1 MSTMTKPA
9 PIRLQDHRVPSM
21 PTATKVRYG
30 DGRILPVGGGLWL
43 YRKAPM
49 APARDAKSHSRA
61 LEVGDPIAAA
71 FEEIAAETQYTTARR
86 SIARSRYRP
95 FHLLLINLPRRYS
108 PPGDSRIPQTMQN
121 WFGHERVQD
130 RVLLMG
136 TKLNDTL
143 GGSDR
148 SLRDAFDSVATSLAT
163 ADVPMA
169 DYQADLEDVD
179 GMLTR
184 SGFTI
189 PTAKD
194 FHLAES
200 WWAAGGSA
208 DATILPHADH
218 LHVFRTVAGVQT
230 AARLDVNSCADWP
243 TGIEG
248 HHVLRMGSVHGL
260 DLPFSAA
267 KNPLSAWA
275 TSLLDKG
282 AVMVSIR
289 GKVEPSP
296 ITRKELR
303 RQRERYLRD
312 IHTARAEG
320 RMDDQQ
326 QEEMLATLESVEGAY
341 SSGKAFPT
349 LVETSVV
356 ATFTGHGRK
365 RLDSLGNGAAFEV
378 ASMDNRQELALAES
392 WIGSPAR
399 ANPNLMDLPSSTVAY
414 SGLPS
419 LSTVGDARGI
429 NVGFTVHDRQEA
441 LMSATKSSD
450 QDIYPIGA
458 IVGSS
463 GGGKMV
469 GLSTTIPTPDG
480 YTKMGDIEPGHEVIG
495 RDGQPV
501 RVAAKSPVKAKP
513 DLYRVTL
520 SDGQSVLADYDHQWV
535 VSDYHD
541 RHAHKTA
548 QRRNAVEA
556 WKGAHAAADAVARAA
571 CTYPDNHVSSAVE
584 LATIMRQVP
593 DTGIEHKGNVVA
605 SLAMMNM
612 EPNLETR
619 TIARENSKK
628 SVTTRAP
635 SVTFDTREAMS
646 AAVAGWRE
654 GRANLTGRWA
664 DRVREHV
671 RVATAL
677 LERDELPQRA
687 SEADLIEM
695 LVAAGD
701 RHRLPQGRLSK
712 HVRKHGATSERV
724 YFTQKVPQAT
734 SSQREIRVWPT
745 GRALAALAERIRQKN
760 AVRPRTEVSE
770 HRMTTGEMIAEGLH
784 LENTHGGK
792 KFAIRVPDAID
803 LPRTALPV
811 GPYTLGAWLGDGSTG
826 SAQITGIDPGI
837 WEGIEQDGYMVSH
850 HAQEK
855 SHYIR
860 GLAKHL
866 RKAGFIVKSGAA
878 DKHIPIRYLRASYHQ
893 RLALLQ
899 GLLDTD
905 GTIGRSG
912 GIGLALT
919 NERLATDALELAR
932 TLGIKASM
940 TEGPAAYTLTDP
952 GTGEKTRKVTG
963 TRYRVKFTTDQPVFR
978 LTRKKAL
985 LPTRLRET
993 SQWLYVESIE
1003 QVAPEPAACITVD
1016 SEDRTYL
1023 VGRGMV
1029 PTSNT
1034 QYLAYSAFQYS
1045 LEGRPVIVI
1054 DPKKGSDLS
1063 AAFGDKCTTFS
1074 LDEFAGASGGLSG
1087 SGGTGVCDPLRFS
1100 KTPADGINTAVSV
1113 LHDVNVWPHGS
1124 RQNFEADLQAALKYG
1139 VSKGAKAIGTAL
1151 EIAKRDGEASKELAD
1166 PILRQSGNDPMFG
1179 AIVGLRDEGEV
1190 LSAAESITYIKVGN
1204 ANLELPPMGVDQNSL
1219 GLTQRI
1225 SAALIRMLV
1234 FGSAEALRDRRGVLM
1249 LDEAWVFLGAGA
1261 EEMERLG
1268 RLARSL
1274 EVFPILFTQ
1283 RISDLLE
1290 ANLTNHISRG
1300 IILHTKDPKE
1310 AEAAFR
1316 LFGVEPTQ
1324 ERMDFTTAPERIGK
1338 GGANWKSR
1346 KPLFTYD
1353 DRDNRTSLLRGA
1365 VGLYCD
1371 LDDRAVDVE
1380 IKIPPDFLAKA
1391 STNALDRA
1399 KREGRQV
1406 I

>member
-1 MSTMTKPA
+1 M
-9 PIRLQDHRVPSM
+9 
-21 PTATKVRYG
+21 
-30 DGRILPVGGGLWL
+30 
-43 YRKAPM
+43 
-49 APARDAKSHSRA
+49 
-61 LEVGDPIAAA
+61 
-71 FEEIAAETQYTTARR
+71 
-86 SIARSRYRP
+86 ARSRYRP
-95 FHLLLINLPRRYS
+95 FHLLLVNLPRRYS
-108 PPGDSRIPQTMQN
+108 PAEDSRIGSTLQN
-121 WFGHERVQD
+121 WFGDQRVQD
-130 RVLLMG
+130 RGLLMG
-136 TKLNDTL
+136 TKLTDTL

-148 SLRDAFDSVATSLAT
+148 SLRDAVDSMVTSLAT
-163 ADVPMA
+163 AEVPMS
-169 DYQADLEDVD
+169 DYAGDLEDVD

-218 LHVFRTVAGVQT
+218 LHVFRTVAGAQT
-230 AARLDVNSCADWP
+230 AARLDVNSCKDWP

-248 HHVLRMGSVHGL
+248 HHVLRMGSIHGL
-260 DLPFSAA
+260 DLPFAAA
-267 KNPLSAWA
+267 KNSLSAWV

-312 IHTARAEG
+312 INIARAEG

-341 SSGKAFPT
+341 ASGKAFPT

-356 ATFTGHGRK
+356 AAFTGQGKK
-365 RLDSLGNGAAFEV
+365 RLDSLGNGTAFEV

-458 IVGSS
+458 VVGSS
-463 GGGKMV
+463 GSGKAV
-469 GLSTTIPTPDG
+469 GLSTILPTPTG
-480 YTKMGDIEPGHEVIG
+480 YTTMGDVTPGQEILG

-501 RVAAKSPVKAKP
+501 RVAAKSPVKEKP
-513 DLYRVTL
+513 DLYRVTF

-535 VSDYHD
+535 VSDHHD
-541 RHAHKTA
+541 RHAHKGTKR
-548 QRRNAVEA
+548 QNAVKA
-556 WKGAHAAADAVARAA
+556 WKAAHVAADAVDRAA
-571 CTYPDNHVSSAVE
+571 DTYAQSHTSTSVE
-584 LATIMRQVP
+584 LAEILQQFP
-593 DTGIEHKGNVVA
+593 DAGIGHKGNVVA
-605 SLAMMNM
+605 SLAMVDLA
-612 EPNLETR
+612 PQLEKR
-619 TIARENSKK
+619 TIPRDNSTD
-628 SVTTRAP
+628 VIAVRAP
-635 SVTFDTREAMS
+635 KVTFDTRQALN
-646 AAVAGWRE
+646 AAARGWRE

-664 DRVREHV
+664 DRVKAHV

-677 LERDELPQRA
+677 LERVDLPERA
-687 SEADLIEM
+687 TEPQLIDM
-695 LVAAGD
+695 LVDAGD
-701 RHRLPQGRLSK
+701 PHQLNQGYLSK
-712 HVRKHGATSERV
+712 HVRKHGAVSERTYV
-724 YFTQKVPQAT
+724 TQQVPLAT
-734 SSQREIRVWPT
+734 SSERHMHVWRT
-745 GRALAALAERIRQKN
+745 RRALRALAERIRQKH
-760 AVRPRTEVSE
+760 AVRPRTEVGE
-770 HRMTTGEMIAEGLH
+770 HRMSTGEMLAEGLH
-784 LENTHGGK
+784 LESANGGK
-792 KFAIRVPDAID
+792 NFAIRIPQALD
-803 LPRTALPV
+803 LPETDLTVA
-811 GPYTLGAWLGDGSTG
+811 PYTLGAWLGDGSTD
-826 SAQITGIDPGI
+826 SAAITSMDLEI
-837 WEGIEQDGYMVSH
+837 IENVIADGYPVRRIYDLPSQ
-850 HAQEK
+850 ADL
-855 SHYIR
+855 Y
-860 GLAKHL
+860 HL
-866 RKAGFIVKSGAA
+866 DNLRLPLREAGFALKSKAA
-878 DKHIPIRYLRASYHQ
+878 DKHIPVRFLRASYAQ

-912 GIGLALT
+912 SVELCLT
-919 NERLATDALELAR
+919 NERLATDALELVR

-940 TEGPAAYTLTDP
+940 SEGPAAYTYTDP
-952 GTGEKTRKVTG
+952 ETGKTIRQVTG
-963 TRYRVKFTTDQPVFR
+963 TRYRVKFTTKQPVFR
-978 LTRKKAL
+978 LARKKAL
-985 LPTRLRET
+985 LPTTLRET
-993 SQWLYVESIE
+993 SQWLYVENIE
-1003 QVAPEPAACITVD
+1003 KVAPEPVACITVS

-1034 QYLAYSAFQYS
+1034 QLLAYSAFQYA

-1063 AAFGDKCTTFS
+1063 PAFGEDCTTYS
-1074 LDEFAGASGGLSG
+1074 LDSFAGSSGGLGG

-1124 RQNFEADLQAALKYG
+1124 RQNLEADLQAALKYG
-1139 VSKGAKAIGTAL
+1139 VAHGAKAIGTAL
-1151 EIAKRDGEASKELAD
+1151 QIAKADGEASAELAD
-1166 PILRQSGNDPMFG
+1166 PILRQSRTDPMFG
-1179 AIVGLRDEGEV
+1179 AIVGLRDDGEV
-1190 LSAAESITYIKVGN
+1190 LSATEGITYIRVGN
-1204 ANLELPPMGVDQNSL
+1204 ANLELPPMGVDQSSL

-1268 RLARSL
+1268 RLSRSL

-1290 ANLTNHISRG
+1290 ANLTNHIARG
-1300 IILHTKDPKE
+1300 IILHIKDPKE

-1324 ERMDFTTAPERIGK
+1324 KRMDFTTAPERIGK

-1353 DRDNRTSLLRGA
+1353 DRDNRTGLLRGA

-1399 KREGRQV
+1399 KREGRDV

>member
-1 MSTMTKPA
+1 MSATTKPA
-9 PIRLQDHRVPSM
+9 PIRLEDHKTPSM

-43 YRKAPM
+43 YRKVPM
-49 APARDAKSHSRA
+49 APARDAKSHARA

-71 FEEIAAETQYTTARR
+71 FEEIAAETTYPAARR
-86 SIARSRYRP
+86 SMARSRYRP
-95 FHLLLINLPRRYS
+95 FHLLLVNLPRRYS
-108 PPGDSRIPQTMQN
+108 PPEDSRIGPTLQN
-121 WFGHERVQD
+121 WFGDQRVQD
-130 RVLLMG
+130 RSLLMG
-136 TKLNDTL
+136 TQLTDTL

-148 SLRDAFDSVATSLAT
+148 SLRDAFDSMATSLAT
-163 ADVPMA
+163 AEVPMS
-169 DYQADLEDVD
+169 DYAGDLEDVD

-189 PTAKD
+189 PSPKD

-260 DLPFSAA
+260 DLPFSPA

-296 ITRKELR
+296 VTRKELR

-341 SSGKAFPT
+341 SSGEAFPT

-356 ATFTGHGRK
+356 AAFTGHGRK
-365 RLDSLGNGAAFEV
+365 RLDSLGNGAAFEI

-392 WIGSPAR
+392 WVGSPAR

-419 LSTVGDARGI
+419 LATVGDARGI

-450 QDIYPIGA
+450 QDIYPVGCV
-458 IVGSS
+458 VGSS
-463 GGGKMV
+463 GGGK
-469 GLSTTIPTPDG
+469 
-480 YTKMGDIEPGHEVIG
+480 
-495 RDGQPV
+495 
-501 RVAAKSPVKAKP
+501 
-513 DLYRVTL
+513 
-520 SDGQSVLADYDHQWV
+520 
-535 VSDYHD
+535 
-541 RHAHKTA
+541 
-548 QRRNAVEA
+548 
-556 WKGAHAAADAVARAA
+556 
-571 CTYPDNHVSSAVE
+571 
-584 LATIMRQVP
+584 
-593 DTGIEHKGNVVA
+593 
-605 SLAMMNM
+605 SL
-612 EPNLETR
+612 
-619 TIARENSKK
+619 
-628 SVTTRAP
+628 
-635 SVTFDTREAMS
+635 FMS
-646 AAVAGWRE
+646 
-654 GRANLTGRWA
+654 
-664 DRVREHV
+664 
-671 RVATAL
+671 
-677 LERDELPQRA
+677 
-687 SEADLIEM
+687 
-695 LVAAGD
+695 
-701 RHRLPQGRLSK
+701 
-712 HVRKHGATSERV
+712 
-724 YFTQKVPQAT
+724 
-734 SSQREIRVWPT
+734 
-745 GRALAALAERIRQKN
+745 
-760 AVRPRTEVSE
+760 
-770 HRMTTGEMIAEGLH
+770 
-784 LENTHGGK
+784 
-792 KFAIRVPDAID
+792 
-803 LPRTALPV
+803 
-811 GPYTLGAWLGDGSTG
+811 
-826 SAQITGIDPGI
+826 
-837 WEGIEQDGYMVSH
+837 
-850 HAQEK
+850 
-855 SHYIR
+855 
-860 GLAKHL
+860 
-866 RKAGFIVKSGAA
+866 
-878 DKHIPIRYLRASYHQ
+878 
-893 RLALLQ
+893 
-899 GLLDTD
+899 
-905 GTIGRSG
+905 
-912 GIGLALT
+912 
-919 NERLATDALELAR
+919 
-932 TLGIKASM
+932 
-940 TEGPAAYTLTDP
+940 
-952 GTGEKTRKVTG
+952 
-963 TRYRVKFTTDQPVFR
+963 
-978 LTRKKAL
+978 
-985 LPTRLRET
+985 
-993 SQWLYVESIE
+993 
-1003 QVAPEPAACITVD
+1003 
-1016 SEDRTYL
+1016 
-1023 VGRGMV
+1023 
-1029 PTSNT
+1029 
-1034 QYLAYSAFQYS
+1034 YSAFQYS

-1054 DPKKGSDLS
+1054 DPKKGSDFS
-1063 AAFGDKCTTFS
+1063 PAFGDKCTTYS
-1074 LDEFAGASGGLSG
+1074 LDSFAGASGGLGG

-1113 LHDVNVWPHGS
+1113 LHDVNLWPHGS

-1151 EIAKRDGEASKELAD
+1151 EIAKRDGEATKELAD
-1166 PILRQSGNDPMFG
+1166 QILRQAGNDPMFG
-1179 AIVGLRDEGEV
+1179 AIVGLQDEGEV
-1190 LSAAESITYIKVGN
+1190 LSAAEGITYIKVGN
-1204 ANLELPPMGVDQNSL
+1204 ANLELPPMGVDQSSL

-1234 FGSAEALRDRRGVLM
+1234 FGSAEALRDRRGVMM

-1290 ANLTNHISRG
+1290 ANLTNHIARG

-1310 AEAAFR
+1310 AEAAFQ

-1353 DRDNRTSLLRGA
+1353 DRDNRTGLLRGA
-1365 VGLYCD
+1365 VGMYCD

-1380 IKIPPDFLAKA
+1380 ITIPPDFLAKA

-1399 KREGRQV
+1399 KREGRDV